1 MRKTSVYLSDET
13 KEALRQVSRRW
24 NRSEAQLIREAID
37 RLVRSAAAESAPA
50 PAPSPAS
57 PTSQGPRLIGVGVG
71 PSAPDLITRRAVD
84 VLEHADRVF
93 AASTA
98 PDAISRAETIVRSAA
113 PHVAVDR
120 LPFVA
125 TERPEGLEGSFE
137 RAVDTIVAVLDRG
150 EVAAFITLG
159 DPNVYSVFSE
169 LARRVDAARPGIP
182 VSVVPGIMAFQE
194 LAASTGTVLAEGEE
208 RIEVGTMGD
217 DRASFAGALGDA
229 RSTVV
234 LYKGGR
240 LLPELAVQ
248 LRDCER
254 LEGAVVGELMGL
266 PGGRNGPVA
275 DVADRPAS
283 YLATVIVPARRDDR
297 P

>member
-1 MRKTSVYLSDET
+1 MRKTSVYLPDAT
-13 KEALRQVSRRW
+13 KDALHQLAVRW

-37 RLVRSAAAESAPA
+37 RLVRGAEAEPA
-50 PAPSPAS
+50 PTAPFTSPV
-57 PTSQGPRLIGVGVG
+57 SQGPQLIGVGVG
-71 PSAPDLITRRAVD
+71 PSAPDLITQRAVR
-84 VLEHADRVF
+84 VLERADRVF

-98 PDAISRAETIVRSAA
+98 HDAISRAETIVRSAA
-113 PHVAVDR
+113 PGVAVDR

-125 TERPEGLEGSFE
+125 TENADALNESFAG
-137 RAVDTIVAVLDRG
+137 AVDALVAVLDRG

-169 LARRVDAARPGIP
+169 LARRVRGSRPGVP
-182 VSVVPGIMAFQE
+182 VITVPGIMAFQE

-208 RIEVGTMGD
+208 HIDVGTIGENG
-217 DRASFAGALGDA
+217 SALGRALADT
-229 RSTVV
+229 RTTVV

-240 LLPELAVQ
+240 RLPEVAAQ
-248 LRDCER
+248 LQDSER
-254 LEGAVVGELMGL
+254 LDGAVIGELMGL

-283 YLATVIVPARRDDR
+283 YLATVVVPAQRNGHS
-297 P
+297 